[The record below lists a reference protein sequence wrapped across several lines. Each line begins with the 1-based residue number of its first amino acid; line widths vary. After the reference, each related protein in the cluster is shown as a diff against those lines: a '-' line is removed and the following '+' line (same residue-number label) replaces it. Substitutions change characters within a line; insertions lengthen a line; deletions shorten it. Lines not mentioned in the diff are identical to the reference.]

1 MSGRVPGPAR
11 LPRREMLLALLGT
24 LVWLAWSAG
33 LRALELPDEGRYV
46 GVAWEAIR
54 GGQWLEPLLNGQP
67 FFHKPPLFYWI
78 TEIAM
83 SLFGVNQLAG
93 RAAPVLGGWLAAVS
107 LYLLLYRWAGA
118 TIARVAL
125 AVLLALPMFF
135 LGAQYANLDML
146 VAGCITATLA
156 LTVDALLRRRV
167 GLPWR
172 ATLLAAYA
180 SAGVGILAKGL
191 IGIVLPGL
199 IVVVWLL
206 ALRRWRDILALLW
219 LPGIAAM
226 LAVAAPWYALMQQ
239 RHPEFLH
246 FFFVVQHLQRF
257 ASTGFN
263 NVQPFWFFPAVLLV
277 FHLPALPWLAL
288 GWGGAR
294 RRGARARQLAGAD
307 IGDEY
312 GDQGGIGVLTAGGP
326 GAPFATRTEAPAE
339 VSADPHRLIPLLL
352 SWLTVVVVFFSL
364 PQSKL
369 VGYILPAVPP
379 IAALTAIGWQRL
391 LPTSRMVRR
400 AAVATL
406 LLSALAGVAIVITLA
421 VSPHRNTRELARDL
435 AAWRADGEPI
445 FSLGRYDYDLPFYAR
460 LREPMVVAEDWSDPE
475 ILTHDNWR
483 KELAETRDFAPGGR
497 APLLID
503 EKTLPAAL
511 CAHPVNWVIAASRD
525 APATPWLKDLPSVS
539 TRRGVSLW
547 RITPVMV
554 GCPR

>member
-1 MSGRVPGPAR
+1 MSARVPGPAR
-11 LPRREMLLALLGT
+11 LPRREGLFVLLAALL
-24 LVWLAWSAG
+24 WLGWSAG

-54 GGQWLEPLLNGQP
+54 SGQWLEPMLNGQP

-78 TEIAM
+78 TEAAM
-83 SLFGVNQLAG
+83 SVLGVNQLAG

-107 LYLLLYRWAGA
+107 LFLLLYRWAGA
-118 TIARVAL
+118 GVARVAL

-146 VAGCITATLA
+146 VAGCITATVA
-156 LTVDALLRRRV
+156 LTVDAVLRRRV

-199 IVVVWLL
+199 IVLVWLL

-219 LPGIAAM
+219 LPGMAAM
-226 LAVAAPWYALMQQ
+226 LVVAAPWYALMQQ

-288 GWGGAR
+288 GWGGAW
-294 RRGARARQLAGAD
+294 RRGAAQEPD
-307 IGDEY
+307 
-312 GDQGGIGVLTAGGP
+312 T
-326 GAPFATRTEAPAE
+326 
-339 VSADPHRLIPLLL
+339 DPHRLIPLLL
-352 SWLTVVVVFFSL
+352 SWLAVVVVFFSM

-391 LPTSRMVRR
+391 LPTSLTMRR
-400 AAVATL
+400 AALATL
-406 LLSALAGVAIVITLA
+406 VLSALAGVAIVITLA
-421 VSPHRNTRELARDL
+421 VSPHRNTRELAQDL
-435 AAWRADGEPI
+435 AAWRGKGEPI
-445 FSLGRYDYDLPFYAR
+445 YSVGRFDYDLPFYAR
-460 LREPMVVAEDWSDPE
+460 LREPMIVAEDWNDPD

-483 KELAETRDFAPGGR
+483 KELAETRDFAPGGQ

-547 RITPVMV
+547 RVTPAMV